1 MDEIRPTLY
10 KYIESAFNKENENR
24 KIEDEN
30 KMEIENS
37 EIKEDKLDLSN
48 EKILKCLSEDFINN
62 YIYSENKLLNI
73 SNDYCKNFPNLEIFV
88 DKELKYSQ
96 YNDIVNKSDIKK
108 INIKNPDYSYKDQT
122 ILITQEKEN
131 AEIYDLA
138 YLYGPNNNK
147 TFIGFQMKSYR
158 DLENMK
164 YYNTYKLSKEKV
176 LNKSK
181 QLLINSKYL
190 LNIEI
195 TDWNYFVVGIFFDEN
210 DIKKFSLKNSYSEN
224 LIKFCNENDLE
235 LILYNPINEKFYDSD
250 KNMINELRISHLSRI
265 GGEYTKIFK
274 FEEKTDFL
282 GKKRTKERR
291 LELVEL
297 VKNVLNYQISD
308 NIDERKIISNIIDR
322 IKAIFNLKNLKFI
335 GKKKYKK
342 EYEFCPIPD
351 DNHFLLFEKI
361 NSKKEKGLDKYY
373 IFIKF
378 SDNMPYIYDIKSN
391 KKIKYSFDIQYFH
404 YFDLEKNYYTFS
416 FE

>member
-1 MDEIRPTLY
+1 
-10 KYIESAFNKENENR
+10 
-24 KIEDEN
+24 
-30 KMEIENS
+30 MEIENS
-37 EIKEDKLDLSN
+37 EINENEIDLSN
-48 EKILKCLSEDFINN
+48 EKILQCLSEDFINN

-73 SNDYCKNFPNLEIFV
+73 SNDYIKNYPNLEISV

-96 YNDIVNKSDIKK
+96 YNDIINKSDIKK
-108 INIKNPDYSYKDQT
+108 INIKNHDYSYKDQT

-131 AEIYDLA
+131 AEIYDLG

-164 YYNTYKLSKEKV
+164 YSNYKLSKEKV

-195 TDWNYFVVGIFFDEN
+195 INWHFFVVGIFFNEN

-224 LIKFCNENDLE
+224 LIKFCKENDLE

-250 KNMINELRISHLSRI
+250 KNMISELKFSNLSRI
-265 GGEYTKIFK
+265 GGEDTKIFK
-274 FEEKTDFL
+274 FEEKNDFL
-282 GKKRTKERR
+282 GKKRNKERR

-297 VKNVLNYQISD
+297 VKNVLNYEVSYT
-308 NIDERKIISNIIDR
+308 IDERKIKTNIIGK
-322 IKAIFNLKNLKFI
+322 IKSIFNLKNLKFI
-335 GKKKYKK
+335 GKKKYNEK
-342 EYEFCPIPD
+342 YEFCPIPD
-351 DNHFLLFEKI
+351 DNHFLLFEKN
-361 NSKKEKGLDKYY
+361 NSKKENGLDKYY

-378 SDNMPYIYDIKSN
+378 SNNMPYIHDIKNN

-404 YFDLEKNYYTFS
+404 HFDLAKNYYAFS